1 MISVVIKYWFLIM
14 PMSFF
19 IGCASHPPVQQSAES
34 GDKLTLIFSHAR
46 DLVENHAYE
55 EAAQVY
61 VQFLDQYPRHIFA
74 DDAAYRLAYLHVV
87 ADPVNPLY
95 DYEKASLLFQKF
107 IETYENSRYI
117 NACTNWLAVLQPRR
131 GQNSPGLSD
140 KADVMQLK
148 QQISDLRSE
157 NKKLRMTLAEL
168 QEAIER

>member
-1 MISVVIKYWFLIM
+1 MTNEVIKFW
-14 PMSFF
+14 FF
-19 IGCASHPPVQQSAES
+19 ILPVSFLLACAAKPPIQSTAERE
-34 GDKLTLIFSHAR
+34 DQLARIFTHAR
-46 DLVENHAYE
+46 SLVEKRAYD
-55 EAAQVY
+55 EAAQIY
-61 VQFLDQYPRHIFA
+61 RQFLDHYPGHMLA

-95 DYEKASLLFQKF
+95 DYDKARLLFQKF

-131 GQNSPGLSD
+131 EQKSPGFSD
-140 KADVMQLK
+140 KTDVMQLK

-157 NKKLRMTLAEL
+157 NKKLRTTLAEL